1 MLDKAA
7 TRLFMLSRRQILDQ
21 EENNNDSRG
30 DDCAHHDDTDT
41 TAGDLSHVNPKLLV
55 YASLQTEHSALV
67 EVGEPGRGVQ
77 QGFNLGRLSYCAGSL

>member
-30 DDCAHHDDTDT
+30 DDCAHHDDTGTT
-41 TAGDLSHVNPKLLV
+41 TAGDLSHVNPKLPV
-55 YASLQTEHSALV
+55 YASLQTEQSTLV
-67 EVGEPGRGVQ
+67 EVGEPARGVQ
-77 QGFNLGRLSYCAGSL
+77 